1 MPLNNVVRCDCCTHR
16 LARYT
21 DRNIFCSPVSQP
33 TMSRFRTLPLSTL
46 ACAALAL
53 GALGQAQAGAS
64 HSEPV
69 FFEAPRDLVE
79 VTPAARAKAFAQ
91 LQTLG
96 VKALRVELYWH
107 NVAPAA
113 DSARRPTFDAT
124 NPASYNWSGYDQ
136 VLVEAQRLHWSVL
149 LTVTAPVPKW
159 ATAGHKDLLTS
170 PSDKQF
176 QEFMTAVGRHYGALV
191 SLYAIWNEPDHP
203 AFLRPQFNRN
213 GTPASPRIYRGLFQ
227 AGYEGLK
234 AAGISKPK
242 VLMGETAPFGYDR
255 VNVRKEGS
263 RALLHDVAPLAFLRE
278 TLCLNTKYRKA
289 GTCGML
295 PAYGY
300 AHHAY
305 TTGQGPSYRPPEA
318 DDVTIGVLSR
328 LSGALDRAA
337 AAHAIPGHIPIYL
350 TEFGIQSFPNRFL
363 GVSLAKQA
371 EYDAISEKIAWSNPR
386 VAAFSQYLL
395 RDDQLGGAPG
405 SSVHG
410 GFIGFQTGLETVS
423 GARKPLYFGFPVP
436 LVVARQ
442 GHSFSLWGLVRPSEG
457 ATAVKLLVQP
467 KGSSG
472 YRTLKVVRTSADG
485 SWTLHSSVQGTHWR
499 VSWRGP
505 TGVVY
510 NGPAI
515 GAN

>member
-1 MPLNNVVRCDCCTHR
+1 MSSGATAALIGS
-16 LARYT
+16 ARYT
-21 DRNIFCSPVSQP
+21 DRNILCSAVSQS
-33 TMSRFRTLPLSTL
+33 TMFRFRKLLSS
-46 ACAALAL
+46 ALAVALL
-53 GALGQAQAGAS
+53 GSLGVGTASAS
-64 HSEPV
+64 HTQTT

-79 VTPAARAKAFAQ
+79 VTPVARTKAFVQ

-96 VKALRVELYWH
+96 VKALRVELPWH
-107 NVAPAA
+107 TVAPSP
-113 DSARRPTFDAT
+113 DSSKRPSFDAT
-124 NPASYNWSGYDQ
+124 DPASYNWSGYDQ
-136 VLVEAQRLHWSVL
+136 VLVEAQRLRWAVL
-149 LTVTAPVPKW
+149 LTVTSPVPKW

-170 PSDKQF
+170 PNDKQF
-176 QEFMTAVGRHYGALV
+176 QEFMTAVGRHYGAGV

-242 VLMGETAPFGYDR
+242 MLMGETAPFGYTK

-278 TLCLNTKYRKA
+278 TLCLNAKYRKS

-305 TTGQGPSYRPPEA
+305 TTGQGPSYRPPEG

-328 LSGALDRAA
+328 LSSALDRAA
-337 AAHAIPGHIPIYL
+337 AAHAIPGRIPIYL
-350 TEFGIQSFPNRFL
+350 TEFGIQSFPNRIL
-363 GVSLAKQA
+363 GVPLAKQA

-395 RDDQLGGAPG
+395 RDDPIGGAPG

-410 GFIGFQTGLETVS
+410 GFVGFQTGLETVN
-423 GARKPLYFGFPVP
+423 GGRKPLFFGFPVP
-436 LVVARQ
+436 LVVSKR
-442 GHSFSLWGLVRPSEG
+442 GHGFSLWGLVRPAQG
-457 ATAVKLLVQP
+457 AAKLKLQVQP
-467 KGSSG
+467 RGSSG
-472 YRTLKVVRTSADG
+472 YRTLKLVQTNSAG
-485 SWTLHSSVQGTHWR
+485 YWTLNSSVQGTHWR
-499 VSWRGP
+499 VSWRSPG
-505 TGVVY
+505 GVVY
-510 NGPAI
+510 NGPPIA
-515 GAN
+515 AN